1 MGCVMPQPLVHDIL
15 QHLSP
20 LPPPQ
25 SALEKRSLREQQLL
39 LVSQSLTMGVVNI
52 LNGLLA
58 ICLFLS
64 TTPHW
69 RLALWYAPVLAFGV
83 LQVNVW
89 QRLHKRRAPSQVSG
103 RFLRRAETSAVI
115 MAAIWGA
122 ALFILPADSRVGPLL
137 TLVVLQCGMA
147 AGAAALLTPLPRVV
161 LRFSGVCVT
170 FMIAGLFWHK
180 QPEGLFLIL
189 PALAYMGSLY
199 AASLVSHRQM
209 VRLHRAQIETEQTR
223 TDLADAIESVD
234 GGFAI
239 ISPTGKIVLTNSRHD
254 EWFGSETAPEIVAS
268 AEPVI
273 MHDGTWVIS
282 SLQPMSN
289 GGRVW
294 VHNDVTALKR
304 RERELVDA
312 RREAELADETKSR
325 FMNTM
330 SHELRTP
337 LNVIIGFSKMISQSE
352 ERTLS
357 ETELKDYSAHIHAS
371 AEQLLRLINDI
382 IDYSR
387 SGLDDFGFETAV
399 VPVQELVGDAIRRA
413 SLAVPEA
420 GDVRFDVRI
429 PEGLSSFE
437 IDERAMLKVL
447 EALLSNAIKFR
458 GRNPEIV
465 VRAGI
470 ASDGRPFL
478 TIRDFGIGMSP
489 ADTERAFE
497 AFFQASSQLGR
508 DYYGAGLG
516 LTVARQLARLHGGDI
531 VLKSRINAGTAAT
544 LILPRSALPDEEST
558 RGSDHGDLLDLAS

>member
-1 MGCVMPQPLVHDIL
+1 MAQALVHDIL
-15 QHLSP
+15 QHLGP

-25 SALEKRSLREQQLL
+25 SALEKRTSREQQLL

-83 LQVNVW
+83 LQINLW
-89 QRLHKRRAPSQVSG
+89 QRLHKRRAPTQISG
-103 RFLRRAETSAVI
+103 RFLRRVEMTALGL
-115 MAAIWGA
+115 AAIWGA
-122 ALFILPADSRVGPLL
+122 ALFILPTDSRVGPLL

-161 LRFSGVCVT
+161 LRFSGTCVT
-170 FMIAGLFWHK
+170 LMIAGLLWHG

-189 PALAYMGSLY
+189 PALAYLGSLY

-209 VRLHRAQIETEQTR
+209 VRLHRAQTETEQAR

-239 ISPTGKIVLTNSRHD
+239 ISPTGEIVLTNSRHD
-254 EWFGSETAPEIVAS
+254 EWFGYDTAPEITAS

-273 MHDGTWVIS
+273 MPDGAWVIS

-294 VHNDVTALKR
+294 VHSDVTALKR

-337 LNVIIGFSKMISQSE
+337 LNLIIGFSKMISQSE
-352 ERTLS
+352 ERALS
-357 ETELKDYSAHIHAS
+357 EAELKEYSAHIHAS

-387 SGLDDFGFETAV
+387 SGLDDFGFESSI
-399 VPVQELVGDAIRRA
+399 VPIDELVDDAMRRA
-413 SLAVPEA
+413 RLAVPEA
-420 GDVRFDVRI
+420 EDVRFDVRI
-429 PEGLSSFE
+429 AEGLSSFE
-437 IDERAMLKVL
+437 IDERTVLKVL
-447 EALLSNAIKFR
+447 DALLSNAIKFR
-458 GRNPEIV
+458 GRNPDIV
-465 VRAGI
+465 VRVGVAG
-470 ASDGRPFL
+470 DGRPFL
-478 TIRDFGIGMSP
+478 TVRDFGIGMSP
-489 ADTERAFE
+489 VDAERAFE
-497 AFFQASSQLGR
+497 AFFQASNQLGR
-508 DYYGAGLG
+508 EYNGAGLG

-531 VLKSRINAGTAAT
+531 ILKSRINAGTAAT
-544 LILPRSALPDEEST
+544 LVLPRSALPDEEQS
-558 RGSDHGDLLDLAS
+558 RRSDHGDLLDLAS